1 MIGIGTWRHWGL
13 AGWLA
18 VATGL
23 TLPHLHAAIDDQT
36 RLALETLSR
45 LKDSDLESNAA
56 LKNAVLKVLE
66 KTRGEP
72 EFVEIVRDFRL
83 PGHEAEL
90 VRVAGLHPQTPQAVE
105 AVRMVLAS
113 PQSAVLTQALQGE
126 QAPDLID
133 VLGRSGDARAVPFL
147 QPLLK
152 RDAVQTAAASALTQS
167 QEGAV
172 RLLAAQKDGTLPP
185 ALTTVVGPALRSARW
200 PEVRSAALAAFP
212 EIAAPAGR
220 GTGAFPPVAELLQMT
235 GDPQKGLAIFRRPE
249 VACSTCHQ
257 VNGEG
262 VDFGPKLSEI
272 GSKLGKDALIA
283 SILEPSAGISFG
295 FEAWR
300 VELKNGDEVFGLI
313 VSDAE
318 DEVEVKQQGGQSQR
332 IKKADIAQREKQPLS
347 IMPAGLQEGLTPQE
361 FVDLIAYLS
370 SLKKVEPRQ
379 P

>member
-1 MIGIGTWRHWGL
+1 MIGMVTWRYWGL
-13 AGWLA
+13 AGCLA

-23 TLPHLHAAIDDQT
+23 ALPNLHADLDDQT

-45 LKDSDLESNAA
+45 LKDADLEANAA
-56 LKNAVLKVLE
+56 LKGAVLKVLE

-83 PGHEAEL
+83 PGQEAEL

-113 PQSAVLTQALQGE
+113 SQSAVLTQALEGE
-126 QAPDLID
+126 QASALIE
-133 VLGRSGDARAVPFL
+133 VLGRSGDARAVPFI
-147 QPLLK
+147 QPLLN
-152 RDAVQTAAASALTQS
+152 REAVQKAAALALTQS
-167 QEGAV
+167 QDGAV
-172 RLLAAQKDGTLPP
+172 RLLALQKEGALPP
-185 ALTTVVGPALRSARW
+185 SLVAMVGPTLRSARW
-200 PEVRSAALAAFP
+200 PDVRSAALTAFP
-212 EIAAPAGR
+212 ETTAASDKS
-220 GTGAFPPVAELLQMT
+220 TGVFPPIADLLQMT

-283 SILEPSAGISFG
+283 AILEPSAGISFG

-332 IKKADIAQREKQPLS
+332 IKKADIAAREKQSLS
-347 IMPAGLQEGLTPQE
+347 IMPAGLHQALTPQE

-370 SLKKVEPRQ
+370 SLKKVER
-379 P
+379 

>member
-1 MIGIGTWRHWGL
+1 L
-13 AGWLA
+13 
-18 VATGL
+18 
-23 TLPHLHAAIDDQT
+23 
-36 RLALETLSR
+36 
-45 LKDSDLESNAA
+45 N
-56 LKNAVLKVLE
+56 
-66 KTRGEP
+66 
-72 EFVEIVRDFRL
+72 
-83 PGHEAEL
+83 
-90 VRVAGLHPQTPQAVE
+90 
-105 AVRMVLAS
+105 
-113 PQSAVLTQALQGE
+113 
-126 QAPDLID
+126 
-133 VLGRSGDARAVPFL
+133 
-147 QPLLK
+147 
-152 RDAVQTAAASALTQS
+152 RDAVQKSAALALTQS

-172 RLLAAQKDGTLPP
+172 RLLAAQKDGTLSTPL
-185 ALTTVVGPALRSARW
+185 AAVVGPALRSARW
-200 PEVRSAALAAFP
+200 PEVRAAALVAFP
-212 EIAAPAGR
+212 ATSSATAPGEL
-220 GTGAFPPVAELLQMT
+220 PPVAELLQMT

-332 IKKADIAQREKQPLS
+332 VKKADIATREKQTLS
-347 IMPAGLQEGLTPQE
+347 IMPAGLHQSLTAQE

-379 P
+379 L

>member
-1 MIGIGTWRHWGL
+1 M

-23 TLPHLHAAIDDQT
+23 ALPRLHAALDDQT

-45 LKDSDLESNAA
+45 LKDADLESNAA

-83 PGHEAEL
+83 PGQEAEL
-90 VRVAGLHPQTPQAVE
+90 VRVAALHPQTSQAVE

-113 PQSAVLTQALQGE
+113 SQSAILTQSLQGE
-126 QAPDLID
+126 QASALIE

-147 QPLLK
+147 QPLLN
-152 RDAVQTAAASALTQS
+152 REAVQKAAALALTQS

-172 RLLAAQKDGTLPP
+172 RLLAAQKDGTLAPSL
-185 ALTTVVGPALRSARW
+185 AVVVAPALRSARW
-200 PEVRSAALAAFP
+200 PDVRSAAQTVFP
-212 EIAAPAGR
+212 ETTAAPGK
-220 GTGAFPPVAELLQMT
+220 GTGEFPPIADLLQMT

-283 SILEPSAGISFG
+283 AILEPSAGISFG

-332 IKKADIAQREKQPLS
+332 IKKADIATREKQPLS
-347 IMPAGLQEGLTPQE
+347 IMPAGLHQSLTPQE